1 MSLQEPQ
8 ATSNLSTIRLGRAR
22 RWAARPAG
30 FWLAVALLFLT
41 GVLYGLS
48 YSLTGV
54 SIANGVPFTSF
65 VLWMGMGSAAVALLL
80 SLGQGRPP
88 PFSRGHVSSY
98 AVAGVSGYGVPFL
111 TVGYVSGEGVPA
123 GIISML
129 VVLSPILTYVGA
141 VAFRL
146 ERIWWPRMLGF
157 AVGIVGVALLVVP
170 ETSLPSRDLV
180 PWILLAL
187 LLPVG
192 YATTSLATALLR
204 PPATDSLHFAF
215 GFFFFGSL
223 PILAVVAATDGW
235 WWFEGPMD
243 PGDWA
248 LITAIFV
255 HTLGIYLFVE
265 LIRFLGPVFFSTA
278 NFVVALAGIGW
289 GILFFGETHSHW
301 VWLALLCLML
311 GVFFVILRRRERPAP
326 GDAEPG
332 EAEPG

>member
-1 MSLQEPQ
+1 MSSQDSEPSDDPS
-8 ATSNLSTIRLGRAR
+8 AIRRARAR

-30 FWLAVALLFLT
+30 FWLAVGLLFLT

-54 SIANGVPFTSF
+54 GVANGIPFTSY
-65 VLWMGMGSAAVALLL
+65 VLLMGMFGAAVALLL
-80 SLGQGRPP
+80 SLGQGRLPP
-88 PFSRGHVSSY
+88 LSWRHVSSY
-98 AVAGVSGYGVPFL
+98 AIAGISGYGVPFL

-129 VVLSPILTYVGA
+129 VVLSPILTYMGA
-141 VAFRL
+141 VTLRL
-146 ERIWWPRMLGF
+146 EPIWWPRVLGF

-192 YATTSLATALLR
+192 YTTTSLATALLR

-223 PILAVVAATDGW
+223 PILVVVAATDGW

-243 PGDWA
+243 PGDWS
-248 LITAIFV
+248 LITNVFV
-255 HTLGIYLFVE
+255 QGLGIYLFVE
-265 LIRFLGPVFFSTA
+265 LTRFLGPVFFSTV
-278 NFVVALAGIGW
+278 NFIVALSGIGW
-289 GILFFGETHSHW
+289 GILFFGESHSHW

-311 GVFFVILRRRERPAP
+311 GVFFVILRRRERPARRQ
-326 GDAEPG
+326 AEPG
-332 EAEPG
+332 

>member
-1 MSLQEPQ
+1 MSVRDSEPSDSSS
-8 ATSNLSTIRLGRAR
+8 AIRVGRAR

-30 FWLAVALLFLT
+30 FWVAVALLFLT

-54 SIANGVPFTSF
+54 SVANGVPFTSF
-65 VLWMGMGSAAVALLL
+65 VLLMGMGGAAVSLLL
-80 SLGQGRPP
+80 SLVYGQPP
-88 PFSRGHVSSY
+88 PLSRAHISSY
-98 AVAGVSGYGVPFL
+98 AVAGISGYGVPFL
-111 TVGYVSGEGVPA
+111 TVGFVSGEGVPA

-129 VVLSPILTYVGA
+129 VVLSPILTYMGA

-146 ERIWWPRMLGF
+146 EKIWWVRVLGF
-157 AVGIVGVALLVVP
+157 GIGIVGVALLVVP
-170 ETSLPSRDLV
+170 ETSLPSRELV

-192 YATTSLATALLR
+192 YTTTSLATAIMR

-223 PILAVVAATDGW
+223 PILAAVAATDGW

-243 PGDWA
+243 AGDWA

-255 HTLGIYLFVE
+255 QALGIYLFVE
-265 LIRFLGPVFFSTA
+265 LIRFLGPVFFSTV
-278 NFVVALAGIGW
+278 NFIVALSGIGW
-289 GILFFGETHSHW
+289 GILFFGESHSHW

-311 GVFFVILRRRERPAP
+311 GVFFVILRRRERR
-326 GDAEPG
+326 EPG
-332 EAEPG
+332 EAGPG

>member
-1 MSLQEPQ
+1 MSHQESPSSSDFS
-8 ATSNLSTIRLGRAR
+8 AIRSDRAR
-22 RWAARPAG
+22 RWAGRPAG
-30 FWLAVALLFLT
+30 FWISVALLFLT

-65 VLWMGMGSAAVALLL
+65 VLWMGMGGAAVSLLL
-80 SLGQGRPP
+80 ALINGKPP
-88 PFSRGHVSSY
+88 PLSRAHISSY
-98 AVAGVSGYGVPFL
+98 AVAGISGYGVPFL
-111 TVGYVSGEGVPA
+111 TVGFVSGKGVPA

-141 VAFRL
+141 VVFRL
-146 ERIWWPRMLGF
+146 ERIWWPRVLGF

-187 LLPVG
+187 LLPLG
-192 YATTSLATALLR
+192 YTTTSLATAIMR

-223 PILAVVAATDGW
+223 PILAAVAATDGW

-243 PGDWA
+243 AGDWA

-255 HTLGIYLFVE
+255 QALGIYLFVE
-265 LIRFLGPVFFSTA
+265 LIRFLGPVFFSTV
-278 NFVVALAGIGW
+278 NFIVALSGIGW
-289 GILFFGETHSHW
+289 GILFFSESHSHW

-311 GVFFVILRRRERPAP
+311 GVFFVILRRRERAAP
-326 GDAEPG
+326 GKAEPG
-332 EAEPG
+332 

>member
-1 MSLQEPQ
+1 MSLQYSEPSDDPS
-8 ATSNLSTIRLGRAR
+8 AIRVGRAR

-54 SIANGVPFTSF
+54 AIANGVPFTSF
-65 VLWMGMGSAAVALLL
+65 VLWMGMGGAAVSLLL
-80 SLGQGRPP
+80 ALINGQPP
-88 PFSRGHVSSY
+88 PLTRAHMRSY
-98 AVAGVSGYGVPFL
+98 AVAGVSGYSVPFL
-111 TVGYVSGEGVPA
+111 TVGFVSGQGVPA

-146 ERIWWPRMLGF
+146 ERIWWPRVLGF

-170 ETSLPSRDLV
+170 ETSLPSRELV

-223 PILAVVAATDGW
+223 PILAAVAATDGW
-235 WWFEGPMD
+235 WWFDGPMD
-243 PGDWA
+243 AGDWA

-255 HTLGIYLFVE
+255 QALGIYLFVE
-265 LIRFLGPVFFSTA
+265 LIRFLGPVFFSTV
-278 NFVVALAGIGW
+278 NFIVALAGIGW
-289 GILFFGETHSHW
+289 GILFFGESHSHW

-311 GVFFVILRRRERPAP
+311 GVIFVILRRRERPAP
-326 GDAEPG
+326 R
-332 EAEPG
+332 EAGPH

>member
-1 MSLQEPQ
+1 M
-8 ATSNLSTIRLGRAR
+8 
-22 RWAARPAG
+22 
-30 FWLAVALLFLT
+30 LFLT

-54 SIANGVPFTSF
+54 SVANGVPFTSF
-65 VLWMGMGSAAVALLL
+65 VLLMGMGGAAVSLLL
-80 SLGQGRPP
+80 ALIYGQPP
-88 PFSRGHVSSY
+88 PLSRAHISSY
-98 AVAGVSGYGVPFL
+98 AVAGISGYGVPFL
-111 TVGYVSGEGVPA
+111 TVGFVSGEGVPA

-146 ERIWWPRMLGF
+146 ERIWWPRVLGF

-192 YATTSLATALLR
+192 YTTTSLATAIMR

-223 PILAVVAATDGW
+223 PILAAVAATDGW

-243 PGDWA
+243 AGDWA

-255 HTLGIYLFVE
+255 QALGIYLFVE
-265 LIRFLGPVFFSTA
+265 LIRFLGPVFFSTV
-278 NFVVALAGIGW
+278 NFIVALSGIGW
-289 GILFFGETHSHW
+289 GILFFGESHSHW

-311 GVFFVILRRRERPAP
+311 GVFFVILRRRERP
-326 GDAEPG
+326 EPG

>member
-1 MSLQEPQ
+1 MSLQEPPS
-8 ATSNLSTIRLGRAR
+8 TSELAVARQRRAR
-22 RWAARPAG
+22 RWAGRPAG

-48 YSLTGV
+48 YSLTAV
-54 SIANGVPFTSF
+54 SIAGGIPFASF
-65 VLWMGMGSAAVALLL
+65 VLLMGMGGAAAALLL

-88 PFSRGHVSSY
+88 PLSRAHVSSY
-98 AVAGVSGYGVPFL
+98 AIAGVSGYGVPYL
-111 TVGYVSGEGVPA
+111 VVGYVSGEGVPA

-129 VVLSPILTYVGA
+129 VVLSPILTYAGA

-146 ERIWWPRMLGF
+146 EPIRWIRVLGF
-157 AVGIVGVALLVVP
+157 AAGIVGVALLVVP
-170 ETSLPSRDLV
+170 ETSLPSRALV

-187 LLPVG
+187 LLPIG
-192 YATTSLATALLR
+192 YTTTSLTTALLR

-223 PILAVVAATDGW
+223 PMLVAVAATDGW

-243 PGDWA
+243 SADWA
-248 LITAIFV
+248 LITAIFAQC
-255 HTLGIYLFVE
+255 LGIYLFVE
-265 LIRFLGPVFFSTA
+265 LIRFLGPVFFSTV
-278 NFVVALAGIGW
+278 NFIVALAGIGW
-289 GILFFGETHSHW
+289 GYLFFGETHSHW

-311 GVFFVILRRRERPAP
+311 GVFFVVLRPRERPKQ
-326 GDAEPG
+326 G

>member
-1 MSLQEPQ
+1 MSHQEPE
-8 ATSNLSTIRLGRAR
+8 AGGDLTAVRLGRAA

-54 SIANGVPFTSF
+54 AVADGVPFTSF
-65 VLWMGMGSAAVALLL
+65 VLWMGTGGAAVSLLL

-88 PFSRGHVSSY
+88 PLSRSHVSSY
-98 AVAGVSGYGVPFL
+98 AIAGISGYGVPFL

-146 ERIWWPRMLGF
+146 EAVWWPRVLGF
-157 AVGIVGVALLVVP
+157 AVGVVGIALLVVP
-170 ETSLPSRDLV
+170 ETSLPSRALV
-180 PWILLAL
+180 PWILLTL
-187 LLPVG
+187 LLPIG

-204 PPATDSLHFAF
+204 PPATESLHFAF
-215 GFFFFGSL
+215 GYFFFGSL
-223 PILAVVAATDGW
+223 PILAVTAATDGW
-235 WWFEGPMD
+235 WWFEGRMD

-248 LITAIFV
+248 LITAVFV
-255 HTLGIYLFVE
+255 QTLGIYLFVE
-265 LIRFLGPVFFSTA
+265 LVRFLGPVFFSTV
-278 NFVVALAGIGW
+278 NFIVALAGIGW
-289 GILFFGETHSHW
+289 GILFFGERHSHW
-301 VWLALLCLML
+301 VWLALVCLL
-311 GVFFVILRRRERPAP
+311 VGVVFVIQRRRERPARGGAAP
-326 GDAEPG
+326 E
-332 EAEPG
+332 

>member
-1 MSLQEPQ
+1 MSLRDSEPSDSPS
-8 ATSNLSTIRLGRAR
+8 AIRVGRAR

-30 FWLAVALLFLT
+30 FWIAVALLFLT

-54 SIANGVPFTSF
+54 SVSNGVPFTSF
-65 VLWMGMGSAAVALLL
+65 VLLMGMGGAAVSLLL
-80 SLGQGRPP
+80 ALIYGQPP
-88 PFSRGHVSSY
+88 PLSRAHISSY

-111 TVGYVSGEGVPA
+111 TVGFVSGEGVPA

-146 ERIWWPRMLGF
+146 ERIWWPRVLGF

-192 YATTSLATALLR
+192 YTTTSLATAIMR

-223 PILAVVAATDGW
+223 PILAAVAATDGW

-243 PGDWA
+243 AGDWA

-255 HTLGIYLFVE
+255 QALGIYLFVE
-265 LIRFLGPVFFSTA
+265 LIRFLGPVFFSTV
-278 NFVVALAGIGW
+278 NFIVALSGIGW
-289 GILFFGETHSHW
+289 GILFFGESHSHW

-311 GVFFVILRRRERPAP
+311 GVFFVILRRRERP
-326 GDAEPG
+326 EPG
-332 EAEPG
+332 ETEPG

>member
-1 MSLQEPQ
+1 MSLRESEP
-8 ATSNLSTIRLGRAR
+8 TSDPAAVRLGRAA

-54 SIANGVPFTSF
+54 AIANGVPFTSF
-65 VLWMGMGSAAVALLL
+65 VLWMGMGGAAVALLL
-80 SLGQGRPP
+80 SLGQGPTP

-98 AVAGVSGYGVPFL
+98 AVAGISGYAVPFL

-129 VVLSPILTYVGA
+129 VVLSPIITYVGA

-170 ETSLPSRDLV
+170 ETSLPSRELV

-187 LLPVG
+187 LLPAG

-223 PILAVVAATDGW
+223 PILVAVAATDGW

-255 HTLGIYLFVE
+255 QALGIYLFVE
-265 LIRFLGPVFFSTA
+265 LIRFLGPVFFSTV
-278 NFVVALAGIGW
+278 NFITALAGIGW
-289 GILFFGETHSHW
+289 GILFFGESHSHW

-332 EAEPG
+332 

>member
-1 MSLQEPQ
+1 MAHRDPSPSDDL
-8 ATSNLSTIRLGRAR
+8 AAIRHGRAR

-54 SIANGVPFTSF
+54 GIANGIPFTSF
-65 VLWMGMGSAAVALLL
+65 VLLMGMGSAAVALLL
-80 SLGQGRPP
+80 ALGHGRPP
-88 PFSRGHVSSY
+88 PLSRSHVSSY
-98 AVAGVSGYGVPFL
+98 AVAGISGYGVPYL

-129 VVLSPILTYVGA
+129 VVLAPILTYMGA
-141 VAFRL
+141 IAFRL
-146 ERIWWPRMLGF
+146 EQVWWPRVLGF
-157 AVGIVGVALLVVP
+157 AAGIIGVALLVVP

-204 PPATDSLHFAF
+204 PPETDSLHFAF

-223 PILAVVAATDGW
+223 PIVAAAAATDGW
-235 WWFEGPMD
+235 WWFEGRMD
-243 PGDWA
+243 AGDWA

-255 HTLGIYLFVE
+255 QTLGIYLFVE
-265 LIRFLGPVFFSTA
+265 LIRFLGPVFFSTV
-278 NFVVALAGIGW
+278 NFIVALAGIGW
-289 GILFFGETHSHW
+289 GILFFGESHSHW
-301 VWLALLCLML
+301 VWLALACLMV
-311 GVFFVILRRRERPAP
+311 GVFFVILRRREPVAPAEAAP
-326 GDAEPG
+326 G
-332 EAEPG
+332 

>member
-1 MSLQEPQ
+1 MSLRDSEPSDDPS
-8 ATSNLSTIRLGRAR
+8 AIRVGRAR

-30 FWLAVALLFLT
+30 FWIAVALLFLT

-54 SIANGVPFTSF
+54 SVANGVPFTSF
-65 VLWMGMGSAAVALLL
+65 VLLMGMGGAAVSLLL
-80 SLGQGRPP
+80 ALIYGQPP
-88 PFSRGHVSSY
+88 PLSRAHISSY
-98 AVAGVSGYGVPFL
+98 AVAGISGYGVPFL
-111 TVGYVSGEGVPA
+111 TVGFVSGEGVPA

-146 ERIWWPRMLGF
+146 ERIWWPRVLGF

-192 YATTSLATALLR
+192 YTTTSLATAIMR

-223 PILAVVAATDGW
+223 PILAAVAATDGW

-243 PGDWA
+243 AGDWA

-255 HTLGIYLFVE
+255 QALGIYLFVE
-265 LIRFLGPVFFSTA
+265 LIRFLGPVFFSTV
-278 NFVVALAGIGW
+278 NFIVALSGIGW
-289 GILFFGETHSHW
+289 GILFFGESHSHW

-311 GVFFVILRRRERPAP
+311 GVFFVILRRRERP
-326 GDAEPG
+326 EPG

>member
-1 MSLQEPQ
+1 MSLQDSEPSDSPS
-8 ATSNLSTIRLGRAR
+8 AIRVGRAR

-30 FWLAVALLFLT
+30 FWIAVALLFLT

-65 VLWMGMGSAAVALLL
+65 VLWMGMGGAAVSLLL
-80 SLGQGRPP
+80 ALIHGQPP
-88 PFSRGHVSSY
+88 PLSRAHISSY
-98 AVAGVSGYGVPFL
+98 AVAGIAGYGVPYL
-111 TVGYVSGEGVPA
+111 TVGFVSGKGVPA

-129 VVLSPILTYVGA
+129 VALSPILTYVGA

-146 ERIWWPRMLGF
+146 ERIWWPRVLGF
-157 AVGIVGVALLVVP
+157 AIGVVGVALLVVP

-180 PWILLAL
+180 PWILLSL

-192 YATTSLATALLR
+192 YTTTSLATAIMR

-223 PILAVVAATDGW
+223 PILAAVAATDGW

-248 LITAIFV
+248 LITAIFAQA
-255 HTLGIYLFVE
+255 LGIYLFVE
-265 LIRFLGPVFFSTA
+265 LIRFLGPVFFSTV
-278 NFVVALAGIGW
+278 NFIVALSGIGW
-289 GILFFGETHSHW
+289 GILFFGESHSHW

-311 GVFFVILRRRERPAP
+311 GVFFVILRRRERP
-326 GDAEPG
+326 EPG

>member
-1 MSLQEPQ
+1 MSLQESPSPRELAAVRQ
-8 ATSNLSTIRLGRAR
+8 RRAR
-22 RWAARPAG
+22 RWAGRPAG

-41 GVLYGLS
+41 GILYGLS
-48 YSLTGV
+48 YSLTAV
-54 SIANGVPFTSF
+54 SIAGGIPFTSF
-65 VLWMGMGSAAVALLL
+65 VLLMGMGGAAAALLL

-88 PFSRGHVSSY
+88 PLSRAHVSSY
-98 AVAGVSGYGVPFL
+98 AIAGISGYGVPYL

-129 VVLSPILTYVGA
+129 VVLSPILTYAGA

-146 ERIWWPRMLGF
+146 EPIRWIRVLGF
-157 AVGIVGVALLVVP
+157 AAGLVGVALLVVP
-170 ETSLPSRDLV
+170 ETSLPSRALV

-187 LLPVG
+187 LLPIG
-192 YATTSLATALLR
+192 YTTTSLATALLR

-223 PILAVVAATDGW
+223 PMLVAVAATDGW

-243 PGDWA
+243 SADWA
-248 LITAIFV
+248 LITVVFV
-255 HTLGIYLFVE
+255 QCLGIYLFVE
-265 LIRFLGPVFFSTA
+265 LIRFLGPVFFSTV
-278 NFVVALAGIGW
+278 NFLVALAGIGW
-289 GILFFGETHSHW
+289 GYLFFGETHSHW

-311 GVFFVILRRRERPAP
+311 GVFFIILRPRVR
-326 GDAEPG
+326 AEKE